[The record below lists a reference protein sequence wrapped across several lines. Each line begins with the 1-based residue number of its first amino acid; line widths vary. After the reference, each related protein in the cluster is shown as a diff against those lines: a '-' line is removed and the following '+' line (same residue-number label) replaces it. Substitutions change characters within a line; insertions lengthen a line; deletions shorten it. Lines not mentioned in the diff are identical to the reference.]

1 MKRRLVKILKYLG
14 LVLVALAVVLAI
26 AAIWFVRRPWA
37 QTDGSLAVAG
47 LTAPVQVIRDEWGV
61 PQIYAANEH
70 DLFFAQGYTHAQDRL
85 WQMEFNRHV
94 SGGRLSE
101 LFGLPV
107 LSADKALRTFGL
119 RREAEREL
127 ALMSPQTRAILE
139 AYAQGVNAYV
149 ASHRGQ
155 LPVEFTILGVA
166 PQPWTP
172 LDSVAWSKMIALSL
186 GQNHTMEIMRARLT
200 AKLGADG
207 ARQLLPPYPDGEG
220 VIISPQAGG
229 YGSAST
235 VAAGAVPPILAAYLG
250 PPSSARGSNNWVVS
264 GSRTATGH
272 PLLANDTHL
281 GLNMPSEWYE
291 NGLHAGRF
299 EVAGFSFPGVPLVL
313 IGHNRKIAW
322 GISNMCGDT
331 QDLYVEEMNDRR
343 QVKVNGQWQDAKIV
357 HETILPKGA
366 NPVTYDVV
374 MTPHGALINEA
385 NELKGMPPLALRWT
399 VSEPG
404 RLLDSVAQYDTAG
417 DWSSFRQAL
426 SRWGAPTLNFVYADV
441 DGNIGYQG
449 AGLIPIRAAGQDGI
463 VPVPADAPDR
473 DWKGFIPFDQM
484 PSLYNPK
491 AGFIVTANN
500 KVVADGYPHL
510 IAHDYADPYRAQRII
525 ELLAANP
532 KVSLDDMR
540 RLQAETFSRPAAA
553 LRPYLLAAVKPEND
567 RERKALD
574 LVRSW
579 DLHFTQ
585 ESAGATVYYAWF
597 THLVPDIMADDL
609 GDDLMKAYRGFG
621 VNQTPMYVELMKT
634 PNSPWFDDHRTK
646 DKVETRDD
654 ILRRAFHEAV
664 DQLAKLK
671 GNDPADW
678 RWGRFHTAVF
688 AHQPFGDSGIAP
700 LIKIFNGKPVP
711 LDGEAFTIDAMSP
724 RMLDPYRVSFGPSQR
739 LIVDLGDLSRSLAVN
754 STGQNAQIFHRHRDD
769 QTDLWSRNEYHAM
782 LFGRDGVEKA
792 AKERLT
798 LTPAPVK

>member
-1 MKRRLVKILKYLG
+1 MKRRLVKILKFLG
-14 LVLVALAVVLAI
+14 LALVALVVVLAI

-127 ALMSPQTRAILE
+127 ALMSPETRAILD
-139 AYAQGVNAYV
+139 AYAQGVNAYL
-149 ASHRGQ
+149 ASHRGR
-155 LPVEFTILGVA
+155 LPVEFTLLSVV
-166 PQPWTP
+166 PEPWTP
-172 LDSVAWSKMIALSL
+172 LDSVAWSKMMALSL
-186 GQNHTMEIMRARLT
+186 GQNHTMEIMRMQLT
-200 AKLGADG
+200 AKLGPDG

-229 YGSAST
+229 YGAANA
-235 VAAGAVPPILAAYLG
+235 VEAGAVPPILASYLG
-250 PPSSARGSNNWVVS
+250 PPASARGSNNWVVS

-299 EVAGFSFPGVPLVL
+299 EVTGFSFPGVPLVL
-313 IGHNRKIAW
+313 IGHNRRIAW

-343 QVKVNGQWQDAKIV
+343 QVKVNGEWRDAKII
-357 HETILPKGA
+357 HETIKARGA
-366 NPVTYDVV
+366 NPVIYDVV
-374 MTPHGALINEA
+374 VTPHGALVNEA

-417 DWSSFRQAL
+417 DWASFRQAL
-426 SRWGAPTLNFVYADV
+426 SMWGAPTLNFVYADV

-449 AGLIPIRAAGQDGI
+449 AGLIPVRAPGQDGLA
-463 VPVPADAPDR
+463 PVPADAPDR

-500 KVVADGYPHL
+500 KVVADNYPHL
-510 IAHDYADPYRAQRII
+510 IAHDYADPYRARRIT

-532 KVSLDDMR
+532 RVSVDDMR
-540 RLQAETFSRPAAA
+540 RLQAETFSPPAAA

-585 ESAGATVYYAWF
+585 ESAGATVYFAWF
-597 THLVPDIMADDL
+597 THLVPDIMGDDL
-609 GDDLMKAYRGFG
+609 GDELMKAYRGFG

-634 PNSPWFDDHRTK
+634 PDSPWFDDKRTK

-671 GNDPADW
+671 GDDPAAW
-678 RWGRFHTAVF
+678 RWGTFHTAIF
-688 AHQPFGDSGIAP
+688 SHQPFGDSGIAP

-711 LDGEAFTIDAMSP
+711 LSGESFSIDAMSP
-724 RMLDPYRVSFGPSQR
+724 RILDPYRVSFGPSQR

-754 STGQNAQIFHRHRDD
+754 STGQNAQIFHRHRED
-769 QTDLWSRNEYHAM
+769 QTDL
-782 LFGRDGVEKA
+782 
-792 AKERLT
+792 
-798 LTPAPVK
+798 